1 MMELYGSPEGLK
13 REIESKY
20 KKEISKVQD
29 SAETRA
35 REIISDAKKSAE
47 EIIEQA
53 KTDAQVAAREAKQRV
68 LNEEKLKAKKEYEIH
83 REKLIRK
90 VFEKIDAEIP
100 RISKSREYL
109 AFLKR
114 NAIKNG
120 TISALGSRL
129 EYKKIFPKMTLNK
142 TINGVKVFSS
152 EAVYD
157 YTLESMLR
165 TQEEN
170 VREIVVKKIFGEQ

>member
-1 MMELYGSPEGLK
+1 
-13 REIESKY
+13 
-20 KKEISKVQD
+20 
-29 SAETRA
+29 
-35 REIISDAKKSAE
+35 
-47 EIIEQA
+47 
-53 KTDAQVAAREAKQRV
+53 
-68 LNEEKLKAKKEYEIH
+68 
-83 REKLIRK
+83 
-90 VFEKIDAEIP
+90 
-100 RISKSREYL
+100 
-109 AFLKR
+109 
-114 NAIKNG
+114 
-120 TISALGSRL
+120 L